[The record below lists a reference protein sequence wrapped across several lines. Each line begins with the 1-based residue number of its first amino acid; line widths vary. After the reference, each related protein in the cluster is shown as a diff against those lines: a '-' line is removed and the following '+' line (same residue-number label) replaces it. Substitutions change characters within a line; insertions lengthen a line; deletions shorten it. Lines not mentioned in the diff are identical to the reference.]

1 MMVNEK
7 ITDITVEILK
17 NIRDEIKGLRE
28 DTNDRFKQMDKRFE
42 QMDKRFEQMDKRFE
56 RMEEDIGQIRKNISH
71 IVSRFDNDFL
81 LLANE
86 MNSIKGR
93 LQVCEQHLGIQ
104 N

>member
-28 DTNDRFKQMDKRFE
+28 DTNDRFKQI
-42 QMDKRFEQMDKRFE
+42 DKRFEQMDKRFE

-71 IVSRFDNDFL
+71 IVSRFDNDFI

-86 MNSIKGR
+86 VNNIKGR

>member
-17 NIRDEIKGLRE
+17 NIRDEIKGLRA
-28 DTNDRFKQMDKRFE
+28 DTNDRFE
-42 QMDKRFEQMDKRFE
+42 QMDKRFEQMDTRFE
-56 RMEEDIGQIRKNISH
+56 RMEEDIGQIRKNINH